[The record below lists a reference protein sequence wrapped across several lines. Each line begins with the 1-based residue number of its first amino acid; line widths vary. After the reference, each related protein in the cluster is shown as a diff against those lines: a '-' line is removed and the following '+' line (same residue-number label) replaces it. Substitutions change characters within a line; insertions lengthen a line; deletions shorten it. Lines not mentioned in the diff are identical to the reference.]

1 MALKIKDI
9 TNALETFAPL
19 QYQES
24 YDNAGLIVGNKNAE
38 IESVLLSLDVTEEVV
53 EEAVQLGAGL
63 IVAHHPIIF
72 KGLKKLTGRNYV
84 ERTVIKAIKS
94 DVAIYAAHT
103 NMDAVSNGVNGIL
116 AEKLGLENV
125 SVMSPRAGLLK
136 KIHVF
141 VPEDHASAVREAAF
155 TAGAGQIGEYDNCS
169 YNTEGKGSFRAGE
182 DSNPFVGKKGETHF
196 EKEIRIEMVFPGYM
210 QAAVVNAVLNA
221 HPYEE
226 VAYDIYP
233 LDNAWNQVGIGLV
246 GELKNSQDPMDFI
259 TSLTKILR
267 QAHLRY
273 TRPVS
278 REIRRVAVCG
288 GSGSFAIQQAKAAG
302 ADLILTADVKY
313 HEFFDADNQIMIVDA
328 GHYETE
334 QFTKELFSDVIQKN
348 FPNFAVRFSNV
359 NTNPVNYF

>member
-1 MALKIKDI
+1 MKIKDI
-9 TNALETFAPL
+9 TDALETFAPL

-24 YDNAGLIVGNKNAE
+24 YDNAGLIVGNSNAE
-38 IESVLLSLDVTEEVV
+38 IESVLLSLDVTEEVI

-84 ERTVIKAIKS
+84 ERSVIRAIKS

-103 NMDAVSNGVNGIL
+103 NMDAVANGVNRIL
-116 AEKLGLENV
+116 ADKIGLENIA
-125 SVMSPRAGLLK
+125 VMNPRRGLLK

-141 VPEDHASAVREAAF
+141 VPSEHADAVREAAF

-182 DSNPFVGKKGETHF
+182 GSNPYVGRKGETHF
-196 EKEIRIEMVFPGYM
+196 EEEIRIEMVFPDHM
-210 QAAVVNAVLNA
+210 QAAVLNAVLKA

-226 VAYDIYP
+226 VAYDIYT

-246 GELKNSQDPMDFI
+246 GELKNPWNPMDFM
-259 TSLTKILR
+259 TSLKKILG

-273 TRPVS
+273 TRPVGN
-278 REIRRVAVCG
+278 EIRRVAVCG

-313 HEFFDADNQIMIVDA
+313 HEFFDADDQIMIVDA